1 MRFPVRW
8 GDSLTMAAASGLTVL
23 VVDDENVVLS
33 IARLMLSRYGYT
45 VLEAA
50 TGAEALR
57 VLELWPEIHI
67 DVALVDVVMPCMTG
81 VELAAKIH
89 RLRPGLPILFTSGYS
104 EKEISR
110 DLISKPNFMKKPF
123 TSKMLVAKIC
133 DTLGLPVPSA
143 RGDATQA

>member
-8 GDSLTMAAASGLTVL
+8 GDSETMAAASGLTVL

-45 VLEAA
+45 VLEAV

-81 VELAAKIH
+81 TELAVKI
-89 RLRPGLPILFTSGYS
+89 RELRPGLPIIFTSGYS
-104 EKEISR
+104 EKELSR
-110 DLISKPNFMKKPF
+110 DLMSKPNFLKKPF

-133 DTLGLPVPSA
+133 ETLGLPAPSLY
-143 RGDATQA
+143 GNATQA